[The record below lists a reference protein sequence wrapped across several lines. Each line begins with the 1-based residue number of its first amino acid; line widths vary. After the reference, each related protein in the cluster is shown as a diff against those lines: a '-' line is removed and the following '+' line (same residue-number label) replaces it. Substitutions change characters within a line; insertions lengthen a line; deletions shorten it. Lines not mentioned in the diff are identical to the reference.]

1 MFTSITLVWLS
12 CSTYSCS
19 MFHLET
25 TRKLH
30 FTIKAITS
38 SPNDYYQELKIVFH
52 FETNVLITR
61 TSLQYTLSNS
71 IGRRHVDVVGF
82 WIGIPITESFGYFAR
97 IHKDTKKSRLYI
109 GAHFERYTVVTK
121 NWDTACK
128 IVFVTRLRLVTV
140 PRSPA
145 WRTAAHSAP
154 TNSIGEKSFYTAVLL
169 PFFAVIADAIQDWR
183 YRPIKSG

>member
-1 MFTSITLVWLS
+1 MFSISKRMFSLHGHHYSTRYQIPLDVVMSMLS
-12 CSTYSCS
+12 GFGSAFRLQNHSV
-19 MFHLET
+19 
-25 TRKLH
+25 H
-30 FTIKAITS
+30 FS
-38 SPNDYYQELKIVFH
+38 
-52 FETNVLITR
+52 
-61 TSLQYTLSNS
+61 SNS
-71 IGRRHVDVVGF
+71 QRYKEVTVVYRCAF
-82 WIGIPITESFGYFAR
+82 R
-97 IHKDTKKSRLYI
+97 KV
-109 GAHFERYTVVTK
+109 YTVVTK

-169 PFFAVIADAIQDWR
+169 PFFAVIADPIQDWR